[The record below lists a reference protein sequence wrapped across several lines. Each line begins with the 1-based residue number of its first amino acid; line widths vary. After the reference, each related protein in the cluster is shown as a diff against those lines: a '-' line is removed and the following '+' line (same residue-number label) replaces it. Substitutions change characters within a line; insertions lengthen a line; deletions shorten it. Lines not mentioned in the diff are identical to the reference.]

1 MIRLHVTSSLS
12 LRLVMVVLLS
22 RLKRSDRDTIYLT
35 LNIALSL
42 IIVVMFHVKHLIQTF
57 LYYLSR
63 MKISKDTWMKIIQI
77 IAAAIVSVLAT
88 LGVVACTLS
97 LSIQKNSTNS
107 TQKTEQSVS
116 VDSTIVSNRLNN

>member
-1 MIRLHVTSSLS
+1 
-12 LRLVMVVLLS
+12 
-22 RLKRSDRDTIYLT
+22 
-35 LNIALSL
+35 
-42 IIVVMFHVKHLIQTF
+42 
-57 LYYLSR
+57 
-63 MKISKDTWMKIIQI
+63 MKIIQI